1 MMISSPTPTGSTV
14 TNRYRAIA
22 KILVSSH
29 ISKHNKT
36 FSHPTGIRI
45 GFPCSG
51 SEMDVLWTGI
61 IHISPSVPTS
71 YQRKANWK
79 AKSLRQGLKIVCKPE
94 LCVSA
99 SNTRRTP

>member
-45 GFPCSG
+45 GFHCSG
-51 SEMDVLWTGI
+51 REWTYYEQASSI
-61 IHISPSVPTS
+61 YPPSRQYPTS
-71 YQRKANWK
+71 GRPTGK
-79 AKSLRQGLKIVCKPE
+79 QGHY
-94 LCVSA
+94 A
-99 SNTRRTP
+99 RD

>member
-45 GFPCSG
+45 GFHCSG
-51 SEMDVLWTGI
+51 
-61 IHISPSVPTS
+61 
-71 YQRKANWK
+71 
-79 AKSLRQGLKIVCKPE
+79 
-94 LCVSA
+94 
-99 SNTRRTP
+99 RTMNKYHPYIPHRVNILPAEGQLESQVITPGTENRL

>member
-1 MMISSPTPTGSTV
+1 MMISSPTPTSSTV

-22 KILVSSH
+22 KILVSRH

-45 GFPCSG
+45 GFHCSG

-79 AKSLRQGLKIVCKPE
+79 ARSLRQGLKIVCKPE